1 MLATFMF
8 FSKIITKQNEL
19 DDAKTIMQPS

>member
-1 MLATFMF
+1 MF